1 MLQRSLHKT
10 QVRQGIKTM
19 SAKSRQS
26 LLRAK
31 LAQQIL
37 SGAKGFTLIEL
48 LVVIVIVGV
57 LSAVA
62 IPQFLNQVR
71 RSRTAE
77 AQAALTAVGRGA
89 ETYRLDF
96 TKYPASYSVIAFGC
110 PTTYCGAKQD
120 KFMNDPWS
128 APNYETP
135 VASNISNVSP
145 QGMRW
150 DTTAKAG
157 STQYINSSGNPIQ
170 CTIGLGSQETVVA
183 NLPTFVGKSCNVFD

>member
-1 MLQRSLHKT
+1 
-10 QVRQGIKTM
+10 M

-37 SGAKGFTLIEL
+37 SKAKGFTLIEL

-77 AQAALTAVGRGA
+77 AQAALTAVGRA
-89 ETYRLDF
+89 SEVYRLDF
-96 TKYPASYSVIAFGC
+96 SQYPDHYTTIKYGC
-110 PTTYCGAKQD
+110 PTDYCGAKKD
-120 KFMNDPWS
+120 KYMNDPWS
-128 APNYETP
+128 APNYQTP
-135 VASNISNVSP
+135 VATNISSVSP
-145 QGMRW
+145 QGIRW
-150 DTTAKAG
+150 DTTATSNK
-157 STQYINSSGNPIQ
+157 YINASGNKIQ

-183 NLPTFVGKSCNVFD
+183 TLPTFVGKSCNVFD

>member
-1 MLQRSLHKT
+1 
-10 QVRQGIKTM
+10 M

-26 LLRAK
+26 LFRAK

-37 SGAKGFTLIEL
+37 SKAKGFTLIEL

-77 AQAALTAVGRGA
+77 AQAALTAVGRA
-89 ETYRLDF
+89 SEVYRLDF
-96 TKYPASYSVIAFGC
+96 SQYPSDYTTIEYGC
-110 PTTYCGAKQD
+110 PTDYCGAKKD
-120 KFMNDPWS
+120 KYMNDPWS

-135 VASNISNVSP
+135 VATEISSVSP

-150 DTTAKAG
+150 DTTAKNDK
-157 STQYINSSGNPIQ
+157 YINASGNKIQ
-170 CTIGLGSQETVVA
+170 CSIGLGSKEKVVA
-183 NLPTFVGKSCNVFD
+183 TAATFVGKSCNVFD

>member
-1 MLQRSLHKT
+1 
-10 QVRQGIKTM
+10 M

-37 SGAKGFTLIEL
+37 SKAKGFTLIEL

-77 AQAALTAVGRGA
+77 AQAALTEVGRA
-89 ETYRLDF
+89 SEVYRLDF
-96 TKYPASYSVIAFGC
+96 GVYPDAYTRIERNDTNGDKY
-110 PTTYCGAKQD
+110 
-120 KFMNDPWS
+120 MNDPWR
-128 APNYETP
+128 APNYQTP
-135 VASNISNVSP
+135 AASNRSTAP
-145 QGMRW
+145 HALRW
-150 DTTAKAG
+150 DTTSTGAPYITRSG
-157 STQYINSSGNPIQ
+157 SNIQ
-170 CTIGLGSQETVVA
+170 CTIGLGAQETVVPTL
-183 NLPTFVGKSCNVFD
+183 NTFVGKSCNVFQ

>member
-1 MLQRSLHKT
+1 
-10 QVRQGIKTM
+10 M

-37 SGAKGFTLIEL
+37 SKAKGFTLIEL

-77 AQAALTAVGRGA
+77 AQAALTEVGRGS
-89 ETYRLDF
+89 EVYRLDF
-96 TKYPASYSVIAFGC
+96 GVYPENYDNIKHGGANSDKY
-110 PTTYCGAKQD
+110 
-120 KFMNDPWS
+120 MNDPWR
-128 APNYETP
+128 APNYQTP
-135 VASNISNVSP
+135 VASNRSTTAP
-145 QGMRW
+145 HALRW
-150 DTTAKAG
+150 DTTSNGAPYITRSG
-157 STQYINSSGNPIQ
+157 SKIQ
-170 CTIGLGSQETVVA
+170 CTIGLGAQETAVA
-183 NLPTFVGKSCNVFD
+183 TLDTFVGKSCNVFQ

>member
-1 MLQRSLHKT
+1 
-10 QVRQGIKTM
+10 M
-19 SAKSRQS
+19 SAKTRQS

-31 LAQQIL
+31 LARQIL

-77 AQAALTAVGRGA
+77 AQAALTAVGRGSEA
-89 ETYRLDF
+89 YRLD
-96 TKYPASYSVIAFGC
+96 TTQYPDNYTRIEYGC
-110 PTTYCGAKQD
+110 PSSTDVDSCGANGD

-128 APNYETP
+128 APNYDDP
-135 VASNISNVSP
+135 VASDINSVAP

-150 DTTAKAG
+150 DTTANAAK
-157 STQYINSSGNPIQ
+157 TQFINSSGNPIQ
-170 CTIGLGSQETVVA
+170 CTIGLGSRESVVVTEA
-183 NLPTFVGKSCNVFD
+183 TFVGKSCNVFD

>member
-1 MLQRSLHKT
+1 
-10 QVRQGIKTM
+10 M

-37 SGAKGFTLIEL
+37 SKAKGFTLIEL

-77 AQAALTAVGRGA
+77 AQAALTEVGRGS
-89 ETYRLDF
+89 EVYRLDF
-96 TKYPASYSVIAFGC
+96 GAYPDHYTWIEHGGVNDDKY
-110 PTTYCGAKQD
+110 
-120 KFMNDPWS
+120 MNDPWR
-128 APNYETP
+128 APNYQTP
-135 VASNISNVSP
+135 VASEHSIAP
-145 QGMRW
+145 HALRW
-150 DTTAKAG
+150 DTTSNGAP
-157 STQYINSSGNPIQ
+157 YITRGGQNIQ
-170 CTIGLGSQETVVA
+170 CTIGLGAQEPVVTA
-183 NLPTFVGKSCNVFD
+183 LPTFVGKSCNVFEGPQQQQQQQQPGSQ

>member
-1 MLQRSLHKT
+1 
-10 QVRQGIKTM
+10 M

-26 LLRAK
+26 LFRAK
-31 LAQQIL
+31 LAQHIL
-37 SGAKGFTLIEL
+37 SASKGFTLIEL

-77 AQAALTAVGRGA
+77 AQAALTAVGRA
-89 ETYRLDF
+89 SEVYRLDF
-96 TKYPASYSVIAFGC
+96 SQYPDHYTTIKYGC

-120 KFMNDPWS
+120 KYMNDPWS
-128 APNYETP
+128 APNYQTP
-135 VASNISNVSP
+135 VATNISSVSP
-145 QGMRW
+145 QGIRW
-150 DTTAKAG
+150 DTTATSNK
-157 STQYINSSGNPIQ
+157 YINASGNKIQ

-183 NLPTFVGKSCNVFD
+183 TEPTFVGKSCNVFD

>member
-1 MLQRSLHKT
+1 
-10 QVRQGIKTM
+10 M

-37 SGAKGFTLIEL
+37 SKAKGFTLIEL

-77 AQAALTAVGRGA
+77 AQAALTAVGRGS
-89 ETYRLDF
+89 EVYRLDVGVYPE
-96 TKYPASYSVIAFGC
+96 KYARIQFGC
-110 PTTYCGAKQD
+110 PTTSGADSCGARGD

-128 APNYETP
+128 APNYQTP
-135 VASNISNVSP
+135 VATVTSSTAP

-150 DTTAKAG
+150 DTTAVTGASRYITASG
-157 STQYINSSGNPIQ
+157 SRIQ
-170 CTIGLGSQETVVA
+170 CTIGLGSQEKVVTA
-183 NLPTFVGKSCNVFD
+183 LSTFVGKSCNVFD

>member
-1 MLQRSLHKT
+1 
-10 QVRQGIKTM
+10 M

-31 LAQQIL
+31 LAQQL
-37 SGAKGFTLIEL
+37 FSQAKGFTLIEL

-62 IPQFLNQVR
+62 VPQFLNQVR

-77 AQAALTAVGRGA
+77 AQAALTAVGRGS
-89 ETYRLDF
+89 EVYRLDVGV
-96 TKYPASYSVIAFGC
+96 YPNDYTRIKFGC
-110 PTTYCGAKQD
+110 PSSTGADSCGAKGD

-135 VASNISNVSP
+135 VASNVQSTSP

-150 DTTAKAG
+150 DTTAVTGASRYVTASG
-157 STQYINSSGNPIQ
+157 SRIQ
-170 CTIGLGSQETVVA
+170 CTIGLGSQEKVVTS
-183 NLPTFVGKSCNVFD
+183 LSTFVGKSCNVFD

>member
-1 MLQRSLHKT
+1 
-10 QVRQGIKTM
+10 M

-37 SGAKGFTLIEL
+37 SKAKGFTLIEL

-77 AQAALTAVGRGA
+77 AQAALTEVGRA
-89 ETYRLDF
+89 SEVYRLDF
-96 TKYPASYSVIAFGC
+96 GVYPDAYATIKEGGAYKDKY
-110 PTTYCGAKQD
+110 
-120 KFMNDPWS
+120 MNDPWR
-128 APNYETP
+128 APNYQDP
-135 VASNISNVSP
+135 VPSARSTTAP
-145 QGMRW
+145 HALRW
-150 DTTAKAG
+150 DTTSKGAP
-157 STQYINSSGNPIQ
+157 YINRSGNNIQ
-170 CTIGLGSQETVVA
+170 CTIGLGAQEAAVTS
-183 NLPTFVGKSCNVFD
+183 LDTFVGKSCNVFQ

>member
-1 MLQRSLHKT
+1 
-10 QVRQGIKTM
+10 M

-37 SGAKGFTLIEL
+37 SKAKGFTLIEL
-48 LVVIVIVGV
+48 LVVIVIVGI

-77 AQAALTAVGRGA
+77 AQAALTAVGRA
-89 ETYRLDF
+89 SEVYRLDF
-96 TKYPASYSVIAFGC
+96 SQYPDHYTTIKYGC
-110 PTTYCGAKQD
+110 PTDYCGSKKD
-120 KFMNDPWS
+120 KYMNDPWS
-128 APNYETP
+128 APNYQTP
-135 VASNISNVSP
+135 AATVTSSVSP

-150 DTTAKAG
+150 DTTATNNK
-157 STQYINSSGNPIQ
+157 YINASGNRIQ
-170 CTIGLGSQETVVA
+170 CSLGLGSAETVVA
-183 NLPTFVGKSCNVFD
+183 TEPTFVGKSCNVFD

>member
-1 MLQRSLHKT
+1 
-10 QVRQGIKTM
+10 M
-19 SAKSRQS
+19 SAKTRQS

-89 ETYRLDF
+89 EAYRLDF
-96 TKYPASYSVIAFGC
+96 TQYPTAYSVIKNGC
-110 PTTYCGAKQD
+110 PNTYCGAIGD

-128 APNYETP
+128 APNYSTP
-135 VASNISNVSP
+135 TIPVVQNTAP
-145 QGMRW
+145 QGMQW
-150 DTTAKAG
+150 KAESLG
-157 STQYINSSGNPIQ
+157 GQFINASGKPIV
-170 CTIGLGSQETVVA
+170 CISGLGSQETVVTT
-183 NLPTFVGKSCNVFD
+183 LPEFVGKSCNVFD

>member
-1 MLQRSLHKT
+1 
-10 QVRQGIKTM
+10 M

-31 LAQQIL
+31 LAQQLL
-37 SGAKGFTLIEL
+37 SQAKGFTLIEL

-77 AQAALTAVGRGA
+77 AQAALTAVGRGS
-89 ETYRLDF
+89 EVYRLDVGV
-96 TKYPASYSVIAFGC
+96 YPDEYSRIEFGC
-110 PTTYCGAKQD
+110 PTTTGADSCGARGD

-128 APNYETP
+128 APNYQTP
-135 VASNISNVSP
+135 VATEISSVSP

-150 DTTAKAG
+150 DTTSNGAP
-157 STQYINSSGNPIQ
+157 YITASGRNIQ
-170 CTIGLGSQETVVA
+170 CTIGLGAQETVVPTL
-183 NLPTFVGKSCNVFD
+183 NTFVGKSCNVFQ

>member
-1 MLQRSLHKT
+1 
-10 QVRQGIKTM
+10 M

-37 SGAKGFTLIEL
+37 SKAKGFTLIEL

-77 AQAALTAVGRGA
+77 AQAALTEVGRA
-89 ETYRLDF
+89 SEVYRLDF
-96 TKYPASYSVIAFGC
+96 GVYPDEYATIKYD
-110 PTTYCGAKQD
+110 GANKD
-120 KFMNDPWS
+120 KYMNDPWR
-128 APNYETP
+128 APNYQTP
-135 VASNISNVSP
+135 AASNRSTTAP
-145 QGMRW
+145 HALRW
-150 DTTAKAG
+150 DTTSNGAP
-157 STQYINSSGNPIQ
+157 YINRSGNNIQ
-170 CTIGLGSQETVVA
+170 CTIGLGAQEPVVTTLA
-183 NLPTFVGKSCNVFD
+183 TFVGKSCNVFE

>member
-1 MLQRSLHKT
+1 
-10 QVRQGIKTM
+10 M

-26 LLRAK
+26 LFRAK
-31 LAQQIL
+31 LAQHIL
-37 SGAKGFTLIEL
+37 SASKGFTLIEL

-77 AQAALTAVGRGA
+77 AQAALTAVGRGS
-89 ETYRLDF
+89 EVYRLDVGV
-96 TKYPASYSVIAFGC
+96 YPDNYTRIKFGC
-110 PTTYCGAKQD
+110 PTTSGADSCGARGD

-128 APNYETP
+128 APNYQTP
-135 VASNISNVSP
+135 VATNISSVSP
-145 QGMRW
+145 QGIRW
-150 DTTAKAG
+150 DTTAVTGASRYLTASG
-157 STQYINSSGNPIQ
+157 SRIQ

-183 NLPTFVGKSCNVFD
+183 TLPTFVGKSCNVFD

>member
-1 MLQRSLHKT
+1 
-10 QVRQGIKTM
+10 M

-37 SGAKGFTLIEL
+37 SKAKGFTLIEL

-77 AQAALTAVGRGA
+77 AQAALTEVGRA
-89 ETYRLDF
+89 SEVYRLDF
-96 TKYPASYSVIAFGC
+96 GVYPETYDDIKYGGDYG
-110 PTTYCGAKQD
+110 D
-120 KFMNDPWS
+120 KYMNDPWR
-128 APNYETP
+128 APNYEEP
-135 VASNISNVSP
+135 VATDVSSATP
-145 QGMRW
+145 QGIRW
-150 DTTAKAG
+150 DTT
-157 STQYINSSGNPIQ
+157 STGAPYINRSGDNIQ

-183 NLPTFVGKSCNVFD
+183 TLPTFVGKSCNVFE

>member
-1 MLQRSLHKT
+1 
-10 QVRQGIKTM
+10 M
-19 SAKSRQS
+19 STKSRQS

-77 AQAALTAVGRGA
+77 AQAALTAVGRGSEA
-89 ETYRLDF
+89 YRLDF
-96 TKYPASYSVIAFGC
+96 TRYPETYDAIEYGC
-110 PTTYCGAKQD
+110 SKDWCGANGD

-128 APNYETP
+128 APNYEDP
-135 VASNISNVSP
+135 VPSAITSKAP

-150 DTTAKAG
+150 DTTADADK
-157 STQYINSSGNPIQ
+157 TQFINASGNSIQ
-170 CTIGLGSQETVVA
+170 CTIGLGAQETVVVD
-183 NLPTFVGKSCNVFD
+183 LPTFVGKSCNVFD

>member
-1 MLQRSLHKT
+1 
-10 QVRQGIKTM
+10 M

-31 LAQQIL
+31 LAQQLL
-37 SGAKGFTLIEL
+37 SQAKGFTLIEL

-77 AQAALTAVGRGA
+77 AQAALSAVGRGSEA
-89 ETYRLDF
+89 YRLDF
-96 TKYPASYSVIAFGC
+96 TKYPTAYSVIQFGC
-110 PTTYCGAKQD
+110 PTTYCGARGD
-120 KFMNDPWS
+120 KYMNDPWS
-128 APNYETP
+128 TPNYGTP
-135 VASNISNVSP
+135 VASNVSNTSP

-150 DTTAKAG
+150 DTTALAG

-170 CTIGLGSQETVVA
+170 CTIGLGAQQTVV
-183 NLPTFVGKSCNVFD
+183 PTLTTFAGKSCNVFD

>member
-1 MLQRSLHKT
+1 
-10 QVRQGIKTM
+10 M

-37 SGAKGFTLIEL
+37 SKAKGFTLIEL
-48 LVVIVIVGV
+48 LVVIVIVGI

-77 AQAALTAVGRGA
+77 AQAALTAVGRGS
-89 ETYRLDF
+89 EVYRLDVGVYPE
-96 TKYPASYSVIAFGC
+96 KYARIEFGC
-110 PTTYCGAKQD
+110 PTTNGADSCGAKGD

-135 VASNISNVSP
+135 VATAISSVSP

-150 DTTAKAG
+150 DTTAVTGASRYITASG
-157 STQYINSSGNPIQ
+157 SRIQ
-170 CTIGLGSQETVVA
+170 CTIGLGSQEKVVTSLA
-183 NLPTFVGKSCNVFD
+183 TFVGKSCNVFD